1 MNNYT
6 NEVSSLV
13 VALKNKDKEIQE
25 IQLNMAEWKKE
36 TLTKLAQKFEIELN
50 KELDKY
56 NILMLHLK
64 SIL

>member
-13 VALKNKDKEIQE
+13 VALKNKDQEIQE

-36 TLTKLAQKFEIELN
+36 TLTKLAQKFEVELN
-50 KELDKY
+50 KELDK
-56 NILMLHLK
+56 
-64 SIL
+64 

>member
-25 IQLNMAEWKKE
+25 IQLNMTEWKKE

-50 KELDKY
+50 KELDK
-56 NILMLHLK
+56 
-64 SIL
+64 

>member
-56 NILMLHLK
+56 YILMLQ
-64 SIL
+64 